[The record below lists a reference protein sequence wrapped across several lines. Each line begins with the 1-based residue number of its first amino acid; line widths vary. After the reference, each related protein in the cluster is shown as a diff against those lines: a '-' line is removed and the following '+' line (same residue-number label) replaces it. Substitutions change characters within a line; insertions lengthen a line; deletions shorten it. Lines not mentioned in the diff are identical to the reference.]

1 YDLVG
6 GTFRME
12 HALSYY
18 DAENRLRVVNRHV
31 GPGGS
36 PVSGAGGLYEEYRY
50 DAFGRRVFVRSR
62 STASCGTSPCA
73 ESYAE
78 RTVWDGD
85 QLLAEI
91 RAPGDS
97 ASAASGAIE
106 SDSPSYP
113 SLLGGYP
120 FGRVTY
126 VHGVGIDAP
135 LAVTREGLAG
145 TSGGLSVYPHGNW
158 RGEYSDGSVP
168 GQTVPHSN
176 CLGHADCKPISWPGR
191 HLTLDGA
198 PVPGTPA
205 PVSWWGSLLA
215 RKTDGSGLQYMR
227 NRYYDP
233 QTGRFTQLDPIGLAG
248 GVNQYGFAAG
258 DPLNHR
264 DPFGLRAQSDTTQAA
279 SDSPR
284 AVDRCEVAEILRGY
298 AEELSSKPWIFVT
311 LNYPSDFDFKYRNEV
326 YEVEDQWLRADE
338 FGNFAA
344 GYAATYAFDLFGKA
358 GMN

>member
-1 YDLVG
+1 
-6 GTFRME
+6 
-12 HALSYY
+12 
-18 DAENRLRVVNRHV
+18 
-31 GPGGS
+31 
-36 PVSGAGGLYEEYRY
+36 
-50 DAFGRRVFVRSR
+50 
-62 STASCGTSPCA
+62 
-73 ESYAE
+73 
-78 RTVWDGD
+78 
-85 QLLAEI
+85 
-91 RAPGDS
+91 
-97 ASAASGAIE
+97 
-106 SDSPSYP
+106 
-113 SLLGGYP
+113 

-158 RGEYSDGSVP
+158 RGEYTDGSVP

-191 HLTLDGA
+191 HLTLNGA

-258 DPLNHR
+258 DPLNYT
-264 DPFGLRAQSDTTQAA
+264 DPFGLCPGIPNTTQL
-279 SDSPR
+279 DLTVCP
-284 AVDRCEVAEILRGY
+284 RGY
-298 AEELSSKPWIFVT
+298 FQV
-311 LNYPSDFDFKYRNEV
+311 V
-326 YEVEDQWLRADE
+326 
-338 FGNFAA
+338 FAA
-344 GYAATYAFDLFGKA
+344 LGGGGGAVIGGFTG
-358 GMN
+358 GTGG